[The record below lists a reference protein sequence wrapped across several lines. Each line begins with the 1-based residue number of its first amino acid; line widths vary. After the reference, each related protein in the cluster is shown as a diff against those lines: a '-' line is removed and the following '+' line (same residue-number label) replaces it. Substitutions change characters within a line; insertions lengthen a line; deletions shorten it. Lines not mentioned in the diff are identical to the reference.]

1 LNRSVAPDSA
11 HGRVRSGAAQ
21 LPAQLTAFIGRE
33 KVLAGA
39 ADAVRAHRLVTLLG
53 PGGSG
58 KTRLSIEVARAI
70 ANAFDDGITWVELA
84 TVTDPGLVTQTV
96 AAALGVRH
104 QPGRAMGEAIAEYL
118 VSRRTLIV
126 LDNCEHVIDA
136 AAELTSGLLHAAPN
150 VHILAT
156 SREKLGVPGERLLPI
171 PPLGLP
177 PRKPRDR
184 DSVLSAEAVR
194 LFLDRATAVLP
205 AFAIDDDAAAAIAD
219 ICIHVD
225 GIPLAIEL
233 AAARMNVLTPRQIAE
248 RLADSMGLLA
258 TSARTLPK
266 RQRTLRAAI
275 DWSYELLSPQERML
289 FRRLSVFAGSFTLEA
304 TEAVCGYDELPE
316 CDVLDLMASLVDKSL
331 VIVSERDGEARY
343 RMLQT
348 VDQYA
353 TELLEAE
360 GTAAETRL
368 RHAQYY
374 CGIVEMYAPRLRSA
388 QRPRVLPLLDAELD
402 NLRVALDW
410 TRDTPG
416 FAGLHHRMAGQ
427 LWWYWLHRVLWDE
440 AMHRYSAA
448 VARVDDTVDPAALAL
463 LLYGGGVLAWVSGM
477 FLQSRT
483 WLERCVEL
491 RRELANPGELGAALC
506 ALAQPTA
513 DLGDRDAA
521 LELAR
526 TGLPLARQGLAPWDL
541 AVVLTSSYGYVHH
554 SAGLF
559 EQAEQAYLEADA
571 LWSEPA
577 DDWGRSLARNSLGV
591 VAWRMGD
598 AKRAAEYACEALALL
613 RTVGDRWFA
622 ARTLQVLGY
631 LAVQNGR
638 AERATRLFAAS
649 EAMRNEV
656 GARLMPFEAPEWTK
670 ANDAV
675 RAMLGET
682 DYQRAWNEGGRV
694 DFNAAIDLAISDA
707 GETRAIKPAQAAKPP
722 PPPVVREATTPE
734 LEIHAL
740 GPLRVLHRGRVLTNE
755 DWTYAKPR
763 ELLFYLLWHRG
774 GRTKEQIGLD
784 LWPDASPARLRSSF
798 HVTVHHLRRA
808 LGAPEW
814 IAFDEGRYRFDFAH
828 DCSYDVQRFLELT
841 QTPANSTDDLQH
853 AVELYRGDYL
863 DDTGFGDW
871 TLEPRDHLRRR
882 FIDAALHLATAYHRM
897 DRMREAED
905 TLRALLARNNLDE
918 RAHRLLLRVLADAG
932 RKTDALRH
940 HAIMTALLREEL
952 GIAPSRE
959 TVALVAEI
967 TAQP

>member
-1 LNRSVAPDSA
+1 LNRSAIDSA
-11 HGRVRSGAAQ
+11 RARVRNSGVQ

-33 KVLAGA
+33 KLLAGI

-58 KTRLSIEVARAI
+58 KTRLSIEVARTI

-84 TVTDPGLVTQTV
+84 AVSDPGLVSQTV
-96 AAALGVRH
+96 ATALGVRH
-104 QPGRAMGEAIAEYL
+104 QPDRSTGDAIAEYL
-118 VSRRTLIV
+118 APRRALIV
-126 LDNCEHVIDA
+126 LDNCEHVIEEA
-136 AAELTSGLLHAAPN
+136 AALTAALLHTAPN

-156 SREKLGVPGERLLPI
+156 SREKLAVPGERTWLV

-177 PRKPRDR
+177 SRTARDR
-184 DSVLSAEAVR
+184 VDLLSAEAVR
-194 LFLDRATAVLP
+194 LFLDRAAAVLP
-205 AFAIDDDAAAAIAD
+205 AFVIDDDTAAAIAD
-219 ICIHVD
+219 ICIRVD

-233 AAARMNVLTPRQIAE
+233 AAARMNVLQPRQIAE
-248 RLADSMGLLA
+248 RLADSMALLT

-275 DWSYELLSPQERML
+275 DWSYELLSTQERML

-304 TEAVCGYDELPE
+304 VEAVCGFGELPAA
-316 CDVLDLMASLVDKSL
+316 DVLDLMASLADKSL

-360 GTAAETRL
+360 GNAAETQL

-374 CGIVEMYAPRLRSA
+374 CNIVDTYAPRLRSA
-388 QRPRVLPLLDAELD
+388 MRPRVLPMFDAELD
-402 NLRVALDW
+402 NFRAALDW

-416 FAGLHHRMAGQ
+416 FAGLHHRIAGQ

-463 LLYGGGVLAWVSGM
+463 VLYGGGVLSWVSGM
-477 FLQSRT
+477 LLQSRT

-491 RRELANPGELGAALC
+491 RRELAEPGALGAAMC
-506 ALAQPTA
+506 ALAQPTV

-521 LELAR
+521 VELAR
-526 TGLPLARQGLAPWDL
+526 TGLPLARQGLPPWDL

-554 SAGLF
+554 SIGDW
-559 EQAEQAYLEADA
+559 EQAQQAYREADA

-577 DDWGRSLARNSLGV
+577 DDWGRSLARNSLA
-591 VAWRMGD
+591 VATWRRGD
-598 AKRAAEYACEALALL
+598 AKRAAEYAREALALL
-613 RTVGDRWFA
+613 RAVGDRWFA

-631 LAVQNGR
+631 LALQDGR
-638 AERATRLFAAS
+638 ADRATRLFAAS
-649 EAMRNEV
+649 QTMRNEV
-656 GARLMPFEAPEWTK
+656 GARLMTFEAPEWAK
-670 ANDAV
+670 ANDAA
-675 RAMLGET
+675 RAMLGDDE
-682 DYQRAWNEGGRV
+682 YQRAWKEGSSV
-694 DFNAAIDLAISDA
+694 DFDAAIDLAIVD
-707 GETRAIKPAQAAKPP
+707 GENHAAVPAAPARKPAPA
-722 PPPVVREATTPE
+722 PVVRATAATPV
-734 LEIHAL
+734 LEINAL
-740 GPLRVLHRGRVLTNE
+740 GVLRVLHQGRLLTNE

-763 ELLFYLLWHRG
+763 ELLFYLLWHAD
-774 GRTKEQIGLD
+774 GRSKEQIGLD

-808 LGAPEW
+808 LGAPDW
-814 IAFDEGRYRFDFAH
+814 IAFHEGRYRFEH
-828 DCSYDVQRFLELT
+828 TPECTYDVQRFLALADAA
-841 QTPANSTDDLQH
+841 PSGIDALQQ
-853 AVELYRGDYL
+853 AVDLYRGDYL
-863 DDTGFGDW
+863 DDAGFGDW

-882 FIDAALHLATAYHRM
+882 YVDVALKLATACHSAGRLA
-897 DRMREAED
+897 EAEAA
-905 TLRALLARNNLDE
+905 LRGLLTRNNLDE
-918 RAHRLLLRVLADAG
+918 RAHRLLLRVLADSG

-940 HAIMTALLREEL
+940 HAVMTALLREEL

-959 TVALVAEI
+959 TATLVAEI
-967 TAQP
+967 SSRP